1 VNVFL
6 LLIICLCE
14 VIVLKIAII
23 AAIPLVL
30 LFSKSVFESNMYL
43 YATNVLV
50 RVLFSDSN

>member
-30 LFSKSVFESNMYL
+30 LFSRSIFESNMYL
-43 YATNVLV
+43 YSTDVLV
-50 RVLFSDSN
+50 RVFFSDCN